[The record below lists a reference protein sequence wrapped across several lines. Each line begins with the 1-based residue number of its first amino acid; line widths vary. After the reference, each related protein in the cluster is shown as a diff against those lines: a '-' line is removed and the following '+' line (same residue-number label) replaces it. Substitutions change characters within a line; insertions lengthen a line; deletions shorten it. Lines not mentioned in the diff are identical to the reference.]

1 MLAAILPL
9 FDENVAVQAYSVFS
23 QRDNSFLGS
32 MYGGENAFGDNSSV
46 EGFEVIQNMGMD
58 TLADGHNIFVPITS
72 VSLFMDIEGQAP
84 DDRENIVLL
93 LDTTIPADDRF
104 VERVSQ
110 LKMLGFQVAL
120 RDISIH
126 QIGDYKALLD
136 LADYLFLDHH
146 KVNIE
151 KAKGPFMRFFPDMK
165 LVAVNVDSQWE
176 FRKLLDMGKFL
187 GGFDLYEGDFFR
199 RPASAGDKELAPLK
213 ITYLDLLKVVNKP
226 DFDLTDAADI
236 IGKDTA
242 LVISLLEMVNKMT
255 VNSNI
260 ASVRHAAA
268 MLGQKELKRWINTA
282 VTKELCSDK
291 PSEIMRSSLIR
302 GRFAENLAKPFKMQA
317 LSTELFLMGMFS
329 LLDVI
334 LDKPMEEALQG
345 VSVTPEIEDAI
356 MKRQGELAPVLTLIV
371 EYETASWQE
380 VSRQLVLQNLDMDA
394 VYEAYLEALRWYR
407 DLLGEATGAAS
418 QG

>member
-9 FDENVAVQAYSVFS
+9 FDDHVGVQAYSVFS
-23 QRDNSFLGS
+23 QRENSFLNS
-32 MYGGENAFGDNSSV
+32 MYGGAAAFDDNTSI
-46 EGFEVIQNMGMD
+46 EGFEVIQSMGVD
-58 TLADGHNIFVPITS
+58 TLADGHNIFVPINN
-72 VSLFMDIEGQAP
+72 VSLFLDIEGQAP
-84 DDRENIVLL
+84 EGREKIILL
-93 LDTTIPADDRF
+93 LDTTIPADERF
-104 VERVSQ
+104 VERVSK
-110 LKMLGFQVAL
+110 LKMEGFQVAL

-126 QIGDYKALLD
+126 QIGDYRSLLD

-176 FRKLLDMGKFL
+176 FRKLLDMGQFL

-213 ITYLDLLKVVNKP
+213 ITYLDLLKVVNQP
-226 DFDLTDAADI
+226 DFDLADAADV

-242 LVISLLEMVNKMT
+242 LVISLLEMVNRMT

-260 ASVRHAAA
+260 SSIRHAAA
-268 MLGQKELKRWINTA
+268 MMGQKELKRWINTA

-302 GRFAENLAKPFKMQA
+302 GRFAENLAKPFKIEDK
-317 LSTELFLMGMFS
+317 STELFLMGMFS

-334 LDKPMEEALQG
+334 LDKPMDEALHG
-345 VSVTPEIEDAI
+345 VSVTQEIEDAI
-356 MKRQGELAPVLTLIV
+356 MKRQGDLAPVLTLII

-380 VSRQLVLQNLDMDA
+380 VSRQLVLQNLDMDD

-407 DLLGEATGAAS
+407 ALLHEAAQAAES
-418 QG
+418 